1 MNRRMNRRMNR
12 TMNRM
17 IFGSNGL
24 CLEEVH
30 LRQAGEAEKA
40 EKAEEQEEEEE
51 EEGVAARVRAGEGGD
66 PRVRLEMEMIRRD
79 APEGSPFSLSFSFL
93 FWIWLFQNRKC
104 SGGFY
109 VGGGFFFFFFF
120 FLKKSF
126 VFRRFIICCVFF
138 FFFFFF
144 FFFAQKRKFP
154 WISLEKWEFTIG
166 NLQGNPSW
174 RHYPCWKK
182 PKRDSTTTCHW

>member
-1 MNRRMNRRMNR
+1 MNRR
-12 TMNRM
+12 MNRM

-40 EKAEEQEEEEE
+40 EKAEEQEEEEEEEEE

-109 VGGGFFFFFFF
+109 DGG
-120 FLKKSF
+120 
-126 VFRRFIICCVFF
+126 RFF

-144 FFFAQKRKFP
+144 FF
-154 WISLEKWEFTIG
+154 L
-166 NLQGNPSW
+166 
-174 RHYPCWKK
+174 
-182 PKRDSTTTCHW
+182 PKNEIYMDLR